1 MSPPATVDGYVAD
14 SLYPSN
20 FHPHFQPAW
29 TQAMLVARGVAP
41 PTCPRAPFTF
51 VDLGCGDGVGLIVTA
66 AAHPEGRFFGI
77 DALPGHIDRGR
88 ALIAELGLSNI
99 ELHCA
104 TFQGAVAGDGDIA
117 RVPLEKADSLLPV
130 GEVDYVMAQGVLSWV
145 SPQNQHALLTLAA
158 RLLRPGG
165 VFSVGYN
172 SLPGW
177 GWIVPFQRLVRALS
191 ESMAGTPAER
201 FEAARDVARS
211 SGLVDPKVFEWF
223 DERLHLLPRD
233 YFAHEYL
240 NAHWQPHWSA
250 DVVRA
255 AGELGLAHAADGLTL
270 CLRED
275 FALKAAWRQTLET
288 ITDPLARMLA
298 VDMWVERWY
307 RVDLFAKGA
316 VQQLDAAEARA
327 ERLARHWATGTTAYD
342 VSFELKTPAGT
353 IRFANDA
360 ARAILHALQD
370 GPRPLSAVP
379 GIAEADLLN
388 TIDAMW
394 MADYVRPVL
403 PPLDPP
409 HGARANAWLFGT
421 AQDES
426 PMNGVVSRHG
436 GVAVP
441 RKALAAGLS
450 ADSCRRLAIVTPER
464 Q

>member
-41 PTCPRAPFTF
+41 PTLDRAPFTF

-77 DALPGHIDRGR
+77 DALPGHIGRGN
-88 ALIAELGLSNI
+88 ALIAELGLTNI

-104 TFQGAVAGDGDIA
+104 TFQGALAGQGALEGQGDPA
-117 RVPLEKADSLLPV
+117 RLPLGKA
-130 GEVDYVMAQGVLSWV
+130 DYVMAQGVLSWV
-145 SPQNQHALLTLAA
+145 SPQNQHALLTLAS

-172 SLPGW
+172 TLPGW

-191 ESMAGTPAER
+191 ESRAGTPAER

-275 FALKAAWRQTLET
+275 FALKAAWRQTLAT
-288 ITDPLARMLA
+288 IADPLARMLA
-298 VDMWVERWY
+298 IDMWVERWY
-307 RVDLFAKGA
+307 RVDLFAKGGM
-316 VQQLDAAEARA
+316 QPLDPAAARA
-327 ERLARHWATGTTAYD
+327 DRLARHWATGTTAYD

-360 ARAILHALQD
+360 ARAILKALQD
-370 GPRPLSAVP
+370 GPRPLASVP
-379 GIAEADLLN
+379 GIADVDLLN
-388 TIDAMW
+388 TIDALW
-394 MADYVRPVL
+394 MADFVRPVL
-403 PPLDPP
+403 SPADPPLA
-409 HGARANAWLFGT
+409 ARTNAWLFAT
-421 AQDES
+421 VQDES

-441 RKALAAGLS
+441 RTALAAGLS
-450 ADSCRRLAIVTPER
+450 ADSRRRLAIVAPER
-464 Q
+464 S

>member
-29 TQAMLVARGVAP
+29 TQAMLEARGVAP
-41 PTCPRAPFTF
+41 PTRDRAPFTF

-66 AAHPEGRFFGI
+66 ASHPEGRFFGI
-77 DALPGHIDRGR
+77 DALPGHIARGN
-88 ALIAELGLSNI
+88 ALIAELGLTNI

-104 TFQGAVAGDGDIA
+104 TFQEAVAGQGDLA
-117 RVPLEKADSLLPV
+117 RLPLGSADYAMS
-130 GEVDYVMAQGVLSWV
+130 QGVLSWV
-145 SPQNQHALLTLAA
+145 SPQNQHALLTLAS

-172 SLPGW
+172 TLPGW
-177 GWIVPFQRLVRALS
+177 GWLVPFQRLVRALS
-191 ESMAGTPAER
+191 ETLPGTPAER

-211 SGLVDPKVFEWF
+211 SGLIDPKVFEWF

-240 NAHWQPHWSA
+240 NAHWHPHWSA

-255 AGELGLAHAADGLTL
+255 AGEFGLAHAADGLTL

-275 FALKAAWRQTLET
+275 FALKATWRKVLET

-298 VDMWVERWY
+298 IDIWVERWF
-307 RVDLFAKGA
+307 RVDLFAKGP
-316 VQQLDAAEARA
+316 VQQLDPAAARA
-327 ERLARHWATGTTAYD
+327 DRLAQHWATGTTAYD
-342 VSFELKTPAGT
+342 VSFELRTPAGT

-360 ARAILHALQD
+360 ARAILNALQD
-370 GPRPLSAVP
+370 GPLPLAAVP
-379 GIAEADLLN
+379 GIGEADLLN
-388 TIDAMW
+388 TIDALW
-394 MADYVRPVL
+394 MADFVRPVL

-409 HGARANAWLFGT
+409 RGAQANAWLFAT
-421 AQDES
+421 ASDDA

-441 RKALAAGLS
+441 RTALAAGLS
-450 ADSCRRLAIVTPER
+450 ADSCRRLAIVAPAAAR
-464 Q
+464 